1 MSIVSVFS
9 RSSSLPFSLRWSAG
23 VGSRLCGSYVCLSLT
38 SESILSVYSFLSIT
52 TVTRPFSAG
61 STTMSLSFFSRF
73 NPCNSSFVK
82 LQSVSEADCRV
93 EAILLLMS
101 SLVDSGTLSWARTDS
116 TLDAISSVGMCLGVT
131 ECLSPWE
138 STCVSFSSKGREEIF
153 LTQFLLVLWRFLFAA
168 C

>member
-23 VGSRLCGSYVCLSLT
+23 VGSRLSGSYVCLSLT

-52 TVTRPFSAG
+52 TVTRPLSAE
-61 STTMSLSFFSRF
+61 SMAMSLSFFSRF

-93 EAILLLMS
+93 EAILLVMS
-101 SLVDSGTLSWARTDS
+101 G
-116 TLDAISSVGMCLGVT
+116 CLQN
-131 ECLSPWE
+131 EDLRP
-138 STCVSFSSKGREEIF
+138 K
-153 LTQFLLVLWRFLFAA
+153 TQKRRPKN
-168 C
+168 